1 MSALPPQVQEVLA
14 GLASC
19 TPEQLAAIASTIQSV
34 QAQNPEMPHTA
45 SKQRKKRTSSTSGK
59 RALKSAGASPEDVR
73 AKRPLN
79 SYMAFRSYYSS
90 MFVKFQQKEIS
101 GFLKG
106 IWDAEPFKGKWYVLW
121 CH

>member
-19 TPEQLAAIASTIQSV
+19 SPEQLAAIASTIQSV
-34 QAQNPEMPHTA
+34 QAQNSEMPHAA

-59 RALKSAGASPEDVR
+59 RASKSAGASPEDIR

-79 SYMAFRSYYSS
+79 SYIAFRSHYSS

-106 IWDAEPFKGKWYVLW
+106 IWDAEPFKGKW
-121 CH
+121 